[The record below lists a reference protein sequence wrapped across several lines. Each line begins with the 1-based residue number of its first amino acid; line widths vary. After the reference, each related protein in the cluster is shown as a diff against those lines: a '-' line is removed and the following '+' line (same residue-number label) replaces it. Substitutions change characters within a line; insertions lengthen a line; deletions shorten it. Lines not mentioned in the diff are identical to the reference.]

1 MIKNILVAAAFG
13 AVALGAQAAPAN
25 LLDNAGFDSTYTD
38 GSYVYNGVPASV
50 VANYSGTVPT
60 QAGTVE
66 GWDGTFVSIASNSGP
81 WGNPSGLAHFSAA
94 SQGSFVAGIQADGTL
109 SQTLDLAAGTYRLT
123 WVDANRGDNQNYG
136 VSFSGGAVS
145 YLDSTAFA
153 TTGGTGWKTE
163 QLLFTTSGGVGSLTF
178 SGGTIWGQNDS
189 TSFID
194 NVQLSAVP
202 EPTSLMLMALGTL
215 GLLAW
220 RRRAQV

>member
-13 AVALGAQAAPAN
+13 AVALGAHAAPDLVSN
-25 LLDNAGFDSTYTD
+25 GGFDSTYTD

-50 VANYSGTVPT
+50 VANYGGTVPT
-60 QAGTVE
+60 QAGIVA

-81 WGNPSGLAHFSAA
+81 WGNPSGLAHFAP
-94 SQGSFVAGIQADGTL
+94 SQGDFVAGVQSDATL

-123 WVDANRGDNQNYG
+123 WVDANRGNDQTYA
-136 VSFSGGAVS
+136 VSFNGGTVS
-145 YLDSTAFA
+145 YLDSADFG

-163 QLLFTTSGGVGSLTF
+163 QLLFTTTGGSGLLTF
-178 SGGTIWGQNDS
+178 AGGTIWGESDS

-194 NVQLSAVP
+194 NVHLSAVP
-202 EPTSLMLMALGTL
+202 EPTSLMLMAMGTL